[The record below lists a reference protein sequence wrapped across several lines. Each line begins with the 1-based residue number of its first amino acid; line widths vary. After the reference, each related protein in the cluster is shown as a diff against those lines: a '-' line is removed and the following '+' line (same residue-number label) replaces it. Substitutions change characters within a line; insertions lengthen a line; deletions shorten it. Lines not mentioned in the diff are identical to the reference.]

1 MPMSSDMFFPPSD
14 CQAEWRLIPN
24 AEFRPIQTI
33 DGHLALFGVDP
44 TAIGQLDKHLREL
57 LATEV

>member
-1 MPMSSDMFFPPSD
+1 MFFPPSD

-33 DGHLALFGVDP
+33 DGHLALFGADP
-44 TAIGQLDKHLREL
+44 GAIGQLDNHLREL
-57 LATEV
+57 LGTEV

>member
-1 MPMSSDMFFPPSD
+1 MSSDMFFPPSD

-33 DGHLALFGVDP
+33 DGHLALFGADP
-44 TAIGQLDKHLREL
+44 GAIGQLDNHLREL
-57 LATEV
+57 LGTEV